1 MKDALKI
8 LGIVYDEVD
17 KDYTIRENGIAKCYD
32 NLRDAVWHGIF
43 DFCSCGDP
51 DKQLIK
57 MYNLLSAMDEEF
69 SKTLADEDVIYLYL
83 LDSKG
88 MTEHGC
94 SVHFSWLNDKGRALM
109 KVIKATVRTNV
120 NKKETK

>member
-1 MKDALKI
+1 MNDALKT

-17 KDYTIRENGIAKCYD
+17 NGYTIRENGIKKYYD

-57 MYNLLSAMDEEF
+57 MYNLLSDMDEEF
-69 SKTLADEDVIYLYL
+69 SKAPADEDVIYLYL

-94 SVHFSWLNDKGRALM
+94 SVHFSWLNDKGRAFM
-109 KVIKATVRTNV
+109 KVIKAVVRM
-120 NKKETK
+120 KQSKE

>member
-1 MKDALKI
+1 MKDALKK
-8 LGIVYDEVD
+8 LGIAYDEED
-17 KDYTIRENGIAKCYD
+17 EDYTIRENGVAKYYD

-57 MYNLLSAMDEEF
+57 MYNLLSTMDEEF
-69 SKTLADEDVIYLYL
+69 SKAPADEDVIYLYL

-109 KVIKATVRTNV
+109 KVIKAAVRIKS
-120 NKKETK
+120 NKEKQP

>member
-1 MKDALKI
+1 MKDALKK
-8 LGIVYDEVD
+8 LGIAYDEED
-17 KDYTIRENGIAKCYD
+17 EDYTIRENGVAKCYD

-43 DFCSCGDP
+43 DFCSCGEP

-57 MYNLLSAMDEEF
+57 MYNLLSAMDEE
-69 SKTLADEDVIYLYL
+69 SPEAPADEDVIYLYL

-109 KVIKATVRTNV
+109 KVIKAAVRIKSNRE
-120 NKKETK
+120 KQP

>member
-1 MKDALKI
+1 MNDALKV
-8 LGIVYDEVD
+8 LGIVYDEED
-17 KDYTIRENGIAKCYD
+17 KDYTIRENGIAKSYD

-69 SKTLADEDVIYLYL
+69 PEAPADEDVIYLYL

-109 KVIKATVRTNV
+109 KVIKTTVRIKS
-120 NKKETK
+120 NKEEQL

>member
-1 MKDALKI
+1 MTDALKK
-8 LGIVYDEVD
+8 LGISYDEVD
-17 KDYTIRENGIAKCYD
+17 EEYTIRENGVAKCYD
-32 NLRDAVWHGIF
+32 NLRDAIWHGIF

-57 MYNLLSAMDEEF
+57 MYNLLSAMDEE
-69 SKTLADEDVIYLYL
+69 SPNAPADEDVIFLYL
-83 LDSKG
+83 LDAKG

-109 KVIKATVRTNV
+109 KVIKAAVRTYY
-120 NKKETK
+120 NKEE

>member
-1 MKDALKI
+1 MNDALKK

-17 KDYTIRENGIAKCYD
+17 KGYTIRENGIEKCYD

-43 DFCSCGDP
+43 NFCSCGDP

-69 SKTLADEDVIYLYL
+69 SKAPADEDVIYLYL
-83 LDSKG
+83 LDSNG

-94 SVHFSWLNDKGRALM
+94 SVHFSWLNDKGRSFM
-109 KVIKATVRTNV
+109 KVIKAVVRM
-120 NKKETK
+120 KQSKEETK